1 MENKTVKLSNLQC
14 KELDEVITSL
24 VAKYKTDYIF
34 CFSCLNDAKTTTGCF
49 ADAIKVSDTHY
60 FLLMITTE
68 ITRIEHEVQDY
79 VNTNFDRGTITIVV
93 HGMETVTNAIA
104 QGSRFFT
111 TVCHDGMQLYSAN
124 GLRLNLEYPN
134 LNPATTFTKAQK
146 HFYHRFGMAWG
157 FQESA
162 STSHDNGMYNNC
174 VFELHQ
180 SVEQAC
186 IAVIRV
192 YMAYRSDMHNL
203 ARLLN
208 LCKCFSDG
216 QVDLFPRRTEEDKRL
231 FQILVKSYS
240 DARYKDDYKVTD
252 SDAEDLC
259 LRVCEFCELIKRLC
273 NEKLA
278 AYRKEAEEA
287 SKEIAEC
294 LPIYP
299 EHLFK

>member
-1 MENKTVKLSNLQC
+1 MERKIVSLTASQC
-14 KELDEVITSL
+14 RELEEVITSL
-24 VAKYKTDYIF
+24 VSKFKTEYIF
-34 CFSCLNDAKTTTGCF
+34 CFSCLNDAKTTTSCF
-49 ADAIKVSDTHY
+49 AGDINQSDTHY

-79 VNTNFDRGTITIVV
+79 VNTIFEKGTITIVV
-93 HGMETVTNAIA
+93 HGMETVINAIA
-104 QGSRFFT
+104 QGSRFFAS
-111 TVCHDGMQLYSAN
+111 VCRDGMQLYSAS
-124 GLRLNLEYPN
+124 GLRLNIEYPN

-162 STSHDNGMYNNC
+162 STSHDNSMYNNC
-174 VFELHQ
+174 LFELHQ

-203 ARLLN
+203 GRLLN

-216 QVDLFPRRTEEDKRL
+216 QIELFPRRTEEDKRL

-240 DARYKDDYKVTD
+240 DARYKDDYQVSD

-259 LRVCEFCELIKRLC
+259 TRVLEFCELIKRLC

-278 AYRKEAEEA
+278 EYRQQAEEA
-287 SKEIAEC
+287 GREIEES

-299 EHLFK
+299 EYLFK